1 MLSKKRQSTISSE
14 LVVVGYYIQ
23 KCGRS
28 LGDNL
33 GKKSEINV
41 SKTTNQSSYKLVYKP
56 WNNPHEYHSYIYNK
70 P

>member
-56 WNNPHEYHSYIYNK
+56 
-70 P
+70 